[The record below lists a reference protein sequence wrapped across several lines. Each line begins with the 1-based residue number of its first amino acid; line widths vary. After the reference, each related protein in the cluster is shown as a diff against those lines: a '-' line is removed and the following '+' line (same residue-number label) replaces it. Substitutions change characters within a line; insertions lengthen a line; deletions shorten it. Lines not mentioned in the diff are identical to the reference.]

1 MRRHTGLLIAL
12 ALLAACALP
21 LAIGGRAA
29 LTQVFRF
36 APIDVAILV
45 ALAAIAALARSL
57 KQRLLLSRLGVRLG
71 VTASLAVS
79 LATEAAFALTPAGAG
94 GYPASVWLLRR
105 VGVRLPAAI
114 ATTAADP
121 LLDVLFFALALPL
134 AALFAIAGSAPP
146 AQRELALETAIV
158 LVTVAVLAALAWR
171 PLWRLAARGLPRL
184 WRLPPLARRRRA
196 LMATVV
202 SLRRALRRLRRGGW
216 VFLLIALALTTAQWC
231 ARYAILWLILDRLG
245 APLSFALVVLLQ
257 ALVLHVAQWTG
268 VPAGVGG
275 ADLGLGLALAPLLPA
290 PTLAAALLLW
300 RLGTLVLPVVAGAVA
315 LLALGLRRDGIQSAA
330 THETRSREIL
340 PSQLRDDGPVGART
354 R

>member
-1 MRRHTGLLIAL
+1 MRRRTGLLIAL

-36 APIDVAILV
+36 APIDVAALF
-45 ALAAIAALARSL
+45 ALAAIAALARAL
-57 KQRLLLSRLGVRLG
+57 KQCLLLSRLGLRLG
-71 VTASLAVS
+71 VAASLAVS

-134 AALFAIAGSAPP
+134 AALFAVDSSAP
-146 AQRELALETAIV
+146 AALRELALATAIALIAV
-158 LVTVAVLAALAWR
+158 AALVALAWR
-171 PLWRLAARGLPRL
+171 PLRRLAVRGLPRL
-184 WRLPPLARRRRA
+184 WRLSPLARRRRA
-196 LMATVV
+196 LTATAVR
-202 SLRRALRRLRRGGW
+202 LRRALRRLRRGGW
-216 VFLLIALALTTAQWC
+216 LFLLIALALTTAQWC

-245 APLSFALVVLLQ
+245 APLPFALVLLLQ

-268 VPAGVGG
+268 APAGAGG

-300 RLGTLVLPVVAGAVA
+300 RLGTLVLPVAAGAMA
-315 LLALGLRRDGIQSAA
+315 LLALGLHRTVPTSAA
-330 THETRSREIL
+330 THGAGSSKIL
-340 PSQLRDDGPVGART
+340 RATPSG
-354 R
+354 